1 MRINFYGCGVVK
13 GTGRQENKAN
23 RGTDDRAGHTW
34 YAMDGEI
41 SLQTNYVRTDIEG
54 YGWVQMG
61 EYGCGWLRWGECK
74 SATQ

>member
-23 RGTDDRAGHTW
+23 RGTDDRAGHVW
-34 YAMDGEI
+34 YAMTGEI
-41 SLQTNYVRTDIEG
+41 SLQKNYARTDIEG